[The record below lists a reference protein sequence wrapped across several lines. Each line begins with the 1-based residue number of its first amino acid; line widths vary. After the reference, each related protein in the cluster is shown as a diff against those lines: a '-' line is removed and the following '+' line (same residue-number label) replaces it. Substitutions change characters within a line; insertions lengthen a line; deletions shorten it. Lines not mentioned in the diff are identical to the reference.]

1 MPTKKNHTRPE
12 DLAKEIGISGKIV
25 RAYLRATF
33 PRPAEAKNTSWVLT
47 PKMNASVRAHFAK
60 RQAKNA

>member
-1 MPTKKNHTRPE
+1 MPAKKMHTRPE
-12 DLAKEIGISGKIV
+12 DLAKEIGVSGKIV
-25 RAYLRATF
+25 RSFLRATF

-47 PKMNASVRAHFAK
+47 PKMNDAVRSHFAK